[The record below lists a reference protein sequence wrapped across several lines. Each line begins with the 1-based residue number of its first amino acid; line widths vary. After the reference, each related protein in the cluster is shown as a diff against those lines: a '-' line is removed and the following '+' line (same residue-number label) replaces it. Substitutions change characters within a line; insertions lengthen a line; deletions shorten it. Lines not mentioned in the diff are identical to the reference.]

1 MTKEWREL
9 HKNRLSFFMHA
20 CSVGREKVS
29 LELQINGCVCEQM
42 RATFAFWEF
51 QLNPGVALERSDQK
65 NVFLMFFCALF
76 CQSECRHPMQQSSQ
90 QFKLNYSSRAWLG
103 SSNYSFYS
111 TDSSTEFL
119 LSFQMQKKIAL
130 LYLIQLTIAISVH
143 NLNLNYGVK
152 MEISIFFLLF
162 IICYLNDIL
171 SVTWQPTA
179 TSKRIPQCN
188 KSHLA
193 FWKWE
198 NFYNDFYVLLLLPLT
213 MQQSNFATAVYFS
226 VCFMFTNF
234 KFPCFWCSST
244 L

>member
-9 HKNRLSFFMHA
+9 HKNRLSFFMHV

-29 LELQINGCVCEQM
+29 LELQINGCVCEQA

-51 QLNPGVALERSDQK
+51 QQPGSRAREIRPEK
-65 NVFLMFFCALF
+65 NVFLMFFAHF
-76 CQSECRHPMQQSSQ
+76 CQSECRHAMQQPSQ
-90 QFKLNYSSRAWLG
+90 QLKLNYSSLAWLG

-111 TDSSTEFL
+111 TDSSTELL
-119 LSFQMQKKIAL
+119 LSFEMQKDSVVVPHSAHD
-130 LYLIQLTIAISVH
+130 AISVH

-152 MEISIFFLLF
+152 MEISTFFLLF

-179 TSKRIPQCN
+179 TTKRIPKCN
-188 KSHLA
+188 KNHLA

-198 NFYNDFYVLLLLPLT
+198 NLT
-213 MQQSNFATAVYFS
+213 TI
-226 VCFMFTNF
+226 FM
-234 KFPCFWCSST
+234 CCCCCH
-244 L
+244 